1 MLVPDYYPEFHCKM
15 GKCRHTCCFGWPI
28 SVSMQ
33 DYFRLLGLEC
43 KESLRRKLDVSLH
56 LFEHPTEER
65 YAQLCPGYDGNCT
78 MILPDGRCALHAE
91 LGTSAFPSICRLYPR
106 RIQHGECSCTN
117 SCEAVLEMFLHR
129 EKPIEFCR
137 MEPSEAE
144 GLSADWE
151 SRYSLLRCLQ
161 NRTLSLP
168 DRIRAI
174 ASLQKEVTSE
184 RGVELAM
191 DLVKA
196 VVEKSPSVSPYGT
209 AALQWFRTQGRHSE
223 TATHFAEQL
232 PQWEVVFEHMLV
244 NHLFFM
250 GACERADTTLIAIY
264 ALLRLLCLGWMAEH
278 TGEDQFIDVCAATFR
293 FVAHTSFEGFAEHFL
308 KDTTPAER
316 DALLWV

>member
-1 MLVPDYYPEFHCKM
+1 MLAPDYYPEFCCKM

-91 LGTSAFPSICRLYPR
+91 LGPSALPSICRLYPR
-106 RIQHGECSCTN
+106 RIQHGECSCAN

-129 EKPIEFCR
+129 DKPIEFQIV
-137 MEPSEAE
+137 EPIEPE
-144 GLSADWE
+144 GLNADWE
-151 SRYSLLRCLQ
+151 SRSSLLRSLQ
-161 NRTLSLP
+161 DRTLSLP
-168 DRIRAI
+168 DRIRTI
-174 ASLQKEVTSE
+174 ASLKKEASSA

-191 DLVKA
+191 DLVEA
-196 VVEKSPSVSPYGT
+196 VVEKSPSVAPYG
-209 AALQWFRTQGRHSE
+209 AATLQWFRTQGRHQE
-223 TATHFAEQL
+223 AAMRFAEQI
-232 PQWEVVFEHMLV
+232 PQWEVVFEHILG

-250 GACERADTTLIAIY
+250 GACQNASLVTLY

-278 TGEDQFIDVCAATFR
+278 TGEEQFIDVCAAAFR
-293 FVAHTSFEGFAEHFL
+293 FVAHTSFDAFAEHYL
-308 KDTTPAER
+308 EDATPAEL